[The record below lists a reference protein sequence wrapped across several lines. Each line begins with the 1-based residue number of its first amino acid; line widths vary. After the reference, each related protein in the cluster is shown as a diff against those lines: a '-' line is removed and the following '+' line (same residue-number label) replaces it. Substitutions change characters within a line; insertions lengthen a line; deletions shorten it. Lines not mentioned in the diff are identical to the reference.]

1 MYNKAYHSV
10 AYVNTPVVII
20 RTMWLIITAV
30 YIYAH
35 IDLIIFGNW
44 LCAFDD
50 IWCAMFVW
58 RQYVQSYRY
67 YIESRYIA

>member
-50 IWCAMFVW
+50 I
-58 RQYVQSYRY
+58 
-67 YIESRYIA
+67 